1 MLAQIQFIKM
11 SRSEGV
17 ETYLTNQLESLQELI
32 PSNKAHFRVW
42 VECLNSQIQPGKD
55 MFRCAI
61 KLDGLKGKHLF
72 VEKRNENFYLAANDG
87 IEAIRKILRRQKMML
102 RNHKKRISQR
112 DFGMAAS

>member
-17 ETYLTNQLESLQELI
+17 ETYLTNQLEDLQELI

-61 KLDGLKGKHLF
+61 KVEGLKGKHIF
-72 VEKRNENFYLAANDG
+72 VEKRNENFYLAANDCV
-87 IEAIRKILRRQKMML
+87 EAIRKMFRREKKML
-102 RNHKKRISQR
+102 RNYKKRATLR
-112 DFGMAAS
+112 NFGMAAS